1 MTNMIKQLYFV
12 VFVKW
17 QTLKIIKNI
26 VLELVL
32 FSNYVIMIGL
42 Y

>member
-1 MTNMIKQLYFV
+1 MIKQLYFV